1 MANMSQKS
9 LQLFLDY
16 ARDARNWPSQIPRL
30 GGNVAMTKGGQ
41 GNISQLKRAGLIM
54 SFRDDGYSYI
64 FFTDEGIALAAKHG
78 IKIKE

>member
-1 MANMSQKS
+1 
-9 LQLFLDY
+9 
-16 ARDARNWPSQIPRL
+16 
-30 GGNVAMTKGGQ
+30 MTKGGQ